1 MNILITGGERMTSE
15 IYQRNS
21 DYFLIA
27 RKTFRKLKEQKKL
40 NKKQIK
46 EIEKKLKVMS
56 FWLLLNTP
64 KNKDNPEIVRGRL
77 QLCLRNLNKQVEKQG
92 KN

>member
-1 MNILITGGERMTSE
+1 MNQEY
-15 IYQRNS
+15 YQRNA

-27 RKTFRKLKEQKKL
+27 RKTFRRLKERGKL
-40 NKKQIK
+40 DKKQIK

-64 KNKDNPEIVRGRL
+64 KNKHIPAIVKGRL
-77 QLCLRNLNKQVEKQG
+77 QLCLSNLYNF
-92 KN
+92 NARR

>member
-1 MNILITGGERMTSE
+1 MNKER
-15 IYQRNS
+15 YKRNS

-27 RKTFRKLKEQKKL
+27 RKTFRRLKQQGKL

-56 FWLLLNTP
+56 FWLLLNTE
-64 KNKDNPEIVRGRL
+64 KNNQNPAIIKGRL
-77 QLCLRNLNKQVEKQG
+77 NLCLRNLN
-92 KN
+92 NSNTRS

>member
-1 MNILITGGERMTSE
+1 MISE
-15 IYQRNS
+15 TYQRNS

-27 RKTFRKLKEQKKL
+27 RKTFRRLKQQGKL

-56 FWLLLNTP
+56 FWLLLNTE
-64 KNKDNPEIVRGRL
+64 KNNQNPAIVKGRL
-77 QLCLRNLNKQVEKQG
+77 NLCLRNLN
-92 KN
+92 NSNIRS